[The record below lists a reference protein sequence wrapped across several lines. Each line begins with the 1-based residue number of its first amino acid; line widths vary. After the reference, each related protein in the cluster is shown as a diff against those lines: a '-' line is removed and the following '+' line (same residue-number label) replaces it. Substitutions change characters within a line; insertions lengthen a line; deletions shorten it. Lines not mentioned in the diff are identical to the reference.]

1 MLEIMILALIFMVL
15 VHFLIKK
22 KYNIVTT
29 SFIYRHQT
37 PTQKRV
43 EWSLVGLFTI
53 LIIILAQFLPT
64 IYLYAVLFAHL
75 SIFSG
80 YRAYMEYKHEREA
93 KQYFLNLY
101 WSFGYFI
108 LFLLILI
115 FN

>member
-1 MLEIMILALIFMVL
+1 MFEAIFITFILMIILY
-15 VHFLIKK
+15 FLIKK
-22 KYNIVTT
+22 KYRIVTT

-53 LIIILAQFLPT
+53 LIIILAQFLPM

-101 WSFGYFI
+101 WSIGYFI
-108 LFLLILI
+108 IFLIVLI

>member
-1 MLEIMILALIFMVL
+1 MLEIMILTLIFMVL

-29 SFIYRHQT
+29 SFIHRHQT

-43 EWSLVGLFTI
+43 ELSLIGFFIVLIVI
-53 LIIILAQFLPT
+53 LTQFSAF
-64 IYLYAVLFAHL
+64 IFLYAVLFAYF
-75 SIFSG
+75 SILWG
-80 YRAYMEYKHEREA
+80 YRSYMEYKYERETN
-93 KQYFLNLY
+93 QYILNLY

-108 LFLLILI
+108 LFLIILI